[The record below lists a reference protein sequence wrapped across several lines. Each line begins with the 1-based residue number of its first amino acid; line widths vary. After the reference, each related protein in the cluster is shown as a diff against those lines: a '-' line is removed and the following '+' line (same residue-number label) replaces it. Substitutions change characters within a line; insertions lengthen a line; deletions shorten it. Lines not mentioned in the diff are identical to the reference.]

1 MTTPTAPRGAV
12 GAAVSS
18 SRRDLGFDGLVFFV
32 FGVNFVL
39 VMAFMFVG
47 VVDLAVMFSME
58 LAGFFGVMGG
68 VSGMTSR
75 DMGMMTRRFGVARF
89 MMGGGFTVMLGRVIM
104 MISGMGV
111 VFVGGESLG
120 HVNILSKLGAK
131 PKGSRSEKRR

>member
-1 MTTPTAPRGAV
+1 M
-12 GAAVSS
+12 
-18 SRRDLGFDGLVFFV
+18 FFV

-131 PKGSRSEKRR
+131 PKGSRSDKRR